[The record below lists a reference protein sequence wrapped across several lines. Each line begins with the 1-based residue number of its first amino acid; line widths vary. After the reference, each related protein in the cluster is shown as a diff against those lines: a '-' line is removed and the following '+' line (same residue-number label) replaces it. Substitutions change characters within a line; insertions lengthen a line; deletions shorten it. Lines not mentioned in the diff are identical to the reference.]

1 MQYSPLFYHAPPHA
15 RGTDYSKGDHAMNDE
30 YDERAM
36 FKEVKKLID
45 SEGLVTARLVEAVNR
60 TAQMAS
66 STVPEIQDLFHAW
79 LSLVGGEVKRMAEGS
94 PEMDIA
100 QTASG
105 IGIDESSLLSILLM
119 LHREGQISIK
129 SVRTAP
135 GDGRNREICSC
146 LMGED

>member
-1 MQYSPLFYHAPPHA
+1 MQDADFNPILTRF
-15 RGTDYSKGDHAMNDE
+15 SKGDRAMNDE

-36 FKEVKKLID
+36 FKEIKKLID
-45 SEGLVTARLVEAVNR
+45 SEGLVTARLVESVNR

-66 STVPEIQDLFHAW
+66 STVPEIQDLFATW

-94 PEMDIA
+94 PELDIA
-100 QTASG
+100 DTASG

-119 LHREGQISIK
+119 LHREGKISIK
-129 SVRTAP
+129 SVRTTP